1 MLLSEKVR
9 KMLCEQITHEA
20 RNESR
25 YRVMESYFEAMQ
37 LHGFSGLF
45 AKQSEGEFDHRA
57 DIIKYLNLKN
67 AKIDYDIIPAPE
79 PISSVKD
86 AVDRFYTVEI
96 ETTKKLY
103 AIVKSAQEEGD
114 FGTVAWLYD
123 NLIPE
128 QNEEEALALDVKA
141 QILRISGEDGQV
153 YGVGLE
159 LLDSKLAKIYCP
171 VKKSIL
177 SVASDD

>member
-9 KMLCEQITHEA
+9 KMLCEQVTHEA
-20 RNESR
+20 RNEAR

-45 AKQSEGEFDHRA
+45 AEQAKGEFDHRA

-67 AKIDYDIIPAPE
+67 AKIDYEVIPVPE
-79 PISSVKD
+79 AVSSVKD
-86 AVDRFYTVEI
+86 AVDKFYAVEI

-103 AIVKSAQEEGD
+103 AIAKVAQEEGD
-114 FGTVAWLYD
+114 LGTVAWLYGF
-123 NLIPE
+123 LIPE

-159 LLDSKLAKIYCP
+159 LLDKKISN
-171 VKKSIL
+171 KFK
-177 SVASDD
+177 